1 MVYDHAVKAFGKIY
15 LAGETVPEPE
25 QEKPSETIA
34 PASSEG
40 NTEPLQETAQP
51 PVSKRTSKAKGKAL
65 C

>member
-1 MVYDHAVKAFGKIY
+1 MIYDHAVKAFGKIY
-15 LAGETVPEPE
+15 LAGETVPE
-25 QEKPSETIA
+25 QEKQTI

-51 PVSKRTSKAKGKAL
+51 PASKRTSKAKGKAS

>member
-15 LAGETVPEPE
+15 LAGETVPEPK

-34 PASSEG
+34 PTSSEG

-51 PVSKRTSKAKGKAL
+51 PASKRTSKAKGKAL